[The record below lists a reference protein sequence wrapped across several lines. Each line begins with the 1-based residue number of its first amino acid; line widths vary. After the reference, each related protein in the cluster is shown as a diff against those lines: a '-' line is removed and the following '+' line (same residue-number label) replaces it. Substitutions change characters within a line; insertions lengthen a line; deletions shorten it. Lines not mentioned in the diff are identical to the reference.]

1 MNLRKLS
8 KSRNHQWQIFGTV
21 FSITALVWLLRG
33 FEILTFIP
41 GGVIWLLLLLTI
53 TIGVLISLPQRWIR
67 F

>member
-1 MNLRKLS
+1 MNLRRFS
-8 KSRNHQWQIFGTV
+8 RSRNRQWQIFGTV
-21 FSITALVWLLRG
+21 FSATALIWLLRG

-53 TIGVLISLPQRWIR
+53 IIGVLISLPQRWIR